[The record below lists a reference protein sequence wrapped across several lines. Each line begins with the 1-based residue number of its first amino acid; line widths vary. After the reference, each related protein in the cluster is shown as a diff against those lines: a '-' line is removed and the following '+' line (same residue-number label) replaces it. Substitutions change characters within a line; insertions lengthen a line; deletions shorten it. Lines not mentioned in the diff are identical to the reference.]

1 MITDSMITTTISAK
15 NRAVAA
21 FSELR
26 IPSKARIVMNTQG
39 TSPIQIHGISIPNS
53 CWKVTCRYEPISPTS
68 AGPSSAYA
76 TNMSPPVVKPAR
88 GPSARVIYV
97 EKEPELGA
105 TRAISMTPLA
115 TMSVTTSV
123 ARETNGVAYPE
134 NGGENCGLK
143 KVETAGPIMAADMIT
158 VPPKPTEFRRSP
170 GTELFTTSD
179 EVSVFD
185 MSYAALLRVRPRWDR
200 GIIRQT
206 LDVCQ
211 W

>member
-1 MITDSMITTTISAK
+1 
-15 NRAVAA
+15 
-21 FSELR
+21 
-26 IPSKARIVMNTQG
+26 
-39 TSPIQIHGISIPNS
+39 
-53 CWKVTCRYEPISPTS
+53 
-68 AGPSSAYA
+68 
-76 TNMSPPVVKPAR
+76 
-88 GPSARVIYV
+88 
-97 EKEPELGA
+97 
-105 TRAISMTPLA
+105 MTPLA

-134 NGGENCGLK
+134 NGVENCGLK
-143 KVETAGPIMAADMIT
+143 NVDTAGPIMAADMIT

-206 LDVCQ
+206 SVNGDEGVSRITIEPRQRVGLPCRGQQSRRGTADPAGNSRPSRYRPDVPCPPIPAAIGRVCGGTPST
-211 W
+211 